1 MAPRDRI
8 PPDVHRMTDV
18 HKVTV
23 QVGAPRGTFPNRVE
37 IGCHLCGYRSRG
49 RGSSSIL
56 PAHPRRPFGIVG
68 RVTLTRDIAR
78 GNLSW
83 AVMRSWQYPF
93 LIIVCFEITAL
104 PASGGGLL
112 ARPVCQCSP
121 LSAAHGKTGGPAL
134 QCGPAGFHVPQRDGI
149 VLGQVRS
156 GHDSWSSRNP
166 SAVDPIEFVIVF

>member
-1 MAPRDRI
+1 MPFMRLSI
-8 PPDVHRMTDV
+8 
-18 HKVTV
+18 
-23 QVGAPRGTFPNRVE
+23 
-37 IGCHLCGYRSRG
+37 SRA
-49 RGSSSIL
+49 RFIKYPSRPSSQAI
-56 PAHPRRPFGIVG
+56 RNCRPLI
-68 RVTLTRDIAR
+68 VTLTRDIAR